1 MESALWCQTQQM
13 SNKIR
18 SGKDPPDVATKIIGH
33 QQEQFQWV
41 LEAEARLQWAEEGL
55 GMGKKWR

>member
-1 MESALWCQTQQM
+1 M